1 MRKRIEIEVDID
13 EYKLLRLLAK
23 ELHMEFALS
32 DSHTYYLRQTAWE
45 EPQVWV
51 EGKNGT
57 SDRVVDDRA
66 ELFVALRNLAKA
78 MCPNCEFRSEST
90 IYDIEE
96 LIL

>member
-1 MRKRIEIEVDID
+1 MKKRIEIEVDID

-23 ELHMEFALS
+23 DLHMEFALS
-32 DSHTYYLRQTAWE
+32 DNTYYIRQNLFC
-45 EPQVWV
+45 EPEVC
-51 EGKNGT
+51 EKGKNGS

-66 ELFVALRNLAKA
+66 ELFVALRNLANA

-90 IYDIEE
+90 IYNIEE